1 MKQTIFTG
9 SGVALITPF
18 SPDNSV
24 NYDKLSELIEY
35 HIEHHTDAL
44 IVCGTTGE
52 PATLSGQEH
61 EQVLKFAVEQA
72 KGRIPIIAGT
82 GSNDTAYAI
91 SLSRYAEQIG
101 ADGLLLVTPYYN
113 KATQKGLI
121 AHYTAIAE
129 SVTLPIILYNVP
141 SRTGVNITPETL
153 NVLADIPNIVAVKEA
168 SGDMGL
174 AAKMIQLC
182 GDRLNFYSG
191 NDDLAVPMMSLG
203 GIGVISVVA
212 NIIPE
217 EIHNMCQLYLSG
229 EVKKAA
235 EIQLNYLDLINTLFC
250 EVNPIPVKTAMNL
263 LGFDVGALKLPLC
276 EMTPEHLAK
285 LEQSLRNAGLK

>member
-9 SGVALITPF
+9 SGVALVTPF
-18 SPDNSV
+18 SEDNSV

-61 EQVLKFAVEQA
+61 EQVLKFAVERAQ
-72 KGRIPIIAGT
+72 GRIPIIAGT

-91 SLSRYAEQIG
+91 HLSQYAEKIG

-113 KATQKGLI
+113 KTTQKGLI

-141 SRTGVNITPETL
+141 SRTGVNIAPETL

-203 GIGVISVVA
+203 GIGVISVAA

-229 EVKKAA
+229 DVKKAA

-276 EMTPEHLAK
+276 DMTPEHLAK
-285 LEQSLRNAGLK
+285 LEQSLQNAGLK

>member
-18 SPDNSV
+18 SEDNSV

-61 EQVLKFAVEQA
+61 EQVLKFAVERAQ
-72 KGRIPIIAGT
+72 GRIPIIAGT

-91 SLSRYAEQIG
+91 HLSQYAEKIG

-113 KATQKGLI
+113 KTTQKGLI

-203 GIGVISVVA
+203 GIGVISVAA

-229 EVKKAA
+229 DVKKAA

-276 EMTPEHLAK
+276 DMTPEHLAK
-285 LEQSLRNAGLK
+285 LEQSLQNAGLK